1 MGDLALQLFETFVK
15 PFSDSVLGP
24 IAYIG
29 LVTAEVIVAPVPGIM
44 LYAPGGLMFG
54 PWLGGLL
61 AIVGNML
68 GSGISCVLAR
78 TIGQRWL
85 QKMAV
90 SETVETLQGTLEERG
105 FWLILLMRLNPLTST
120 DLLSYA
126 AGLTRIPVTHVMLAT
141 GLGMTPLC
149 LAQSWLSDSI
159 FHRWPSLLWPLLV
172 AGVCYVI
179 VVAWI
184 LVRMLRTARRSL
196 PESAAR

>member
-24 IAYIG
+24 IAYVA

-54 PWLGGLL
+54 PWLGGVL
-61 AIVGNML
+61 AIIGNTL
-68 GSGISCVLAR
+68 GAGISCVLAR

-85 QKMAV
+85 QTMAV
-90 SETVETLQGTLEERG
+90 SKSVQTLQTTLQRRG

-126 AGLTRIPVTHVMLAT
+126 AGLTRIPVWHVMLAT

-149 LAQSWLSDSI
+149 LVQSWLSDSI

-179 VVAWI
+179 AVVWI
-184 LVRMLRTARRSL
+184 MTRMFRTAKRCMA
-196 PESAAR
+196 ESQEA

>member
-68 GSGISCVLAR
+68 GSGISCLLAR
-78 TIGQRWL
+78 TVGQRWL
-85 QKMAV
+85 RTMAV

>member
-24 IAYIG
+24 VAYVMLI
-29 LVTAEVIVAPVPGIM
+29 TAEVIVAPVPGIM

-54 PWLGGLL
+54 PWLGGAL
-61 AIVGNML
+61 AIIGNTL
-68 GSGISCVLAR
+68 GAGISCVLAR

-85 QKMAV
+85 QTMAV
-90 SETVETLQGTLEERG
+90 SESVQTLQTTLQQRG

-126 AGLTRIPVTHVMLAT
+126 AGLTRIPVLHVMLAT

-149 LAQSWLSDSI
+149 LVQSWLSDSI
-159 FHRWPSLLWPLLV
+159 FHRWPSLLWPLMV
-172 AGVCYVI
+172 AGGCYVI
-179 VVAWI
+179 VVVWI
-184 LVRMLRTARRSL
+184 LVRMLRTAKQSV
-196 PESAAR
+196 PESHSA